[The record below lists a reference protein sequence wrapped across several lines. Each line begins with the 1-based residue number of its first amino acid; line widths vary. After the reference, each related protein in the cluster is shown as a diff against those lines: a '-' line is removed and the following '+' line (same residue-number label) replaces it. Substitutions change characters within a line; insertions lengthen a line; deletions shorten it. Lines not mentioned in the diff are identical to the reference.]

1 MFESSVS
8 FERGFNMELSVVQ
21 TTLLSLLI
29 AVVLFLPLTVH
40 KVEENLEAFLFLC
53 GMFAVTV
60 SQVWSGHLVLTAL
73 EDPIKITLAVLVAG
87 LLFRKFNK
95 QLQKLTQKA
104 VKVLGL
110 RATLFAIVFILGITS
125 SLITAIIAALILSEV
140 TVMLPLERK
149 GRIKLVVYSCF
160 AIGMGAVLT
169 SIGEPLGTVVLSK
182 LSGAPH
188 YADFF
193 FLIDHLGWFVLG
205 GIVFMS
211 GLASAIRDN
220 PIQKAPGPKP
230 ADAGQEEH
238 TVKSIVIRAAK
249 VYLFV
254 MALVFLGDGLKPLA
268 MQTISHL
275 SASWLYW
282 INMLSAVLDNATLAA
297 IEVTPDI
304 STRTLTFLLMSL
316 IVSGGM
322 LIPGNIPNIICASK
336 LGIKSK
342 EWAKAAVGLGAVIM
356 VAYFILLNA
365 FL

>member
-1 MFESSVS
+1 
-8 FERGFNMELSVVQ
+8 MEL
-21 TTLLSLLI
+21 TTLQTVLLSSLI

-53 GMFAVTV
+53 GAFAVTV
-60 SQVWSGHLVLTAL
+60 SKMWSGHLVLTAL
-73 EDPIKITLAVLVAG
+73 EDPIKITLAVLIAG

-95 QLQKLTQKA
+95 HIQHLTHWA
-104 VKVLGL
+104 VKKIGL
-110 RATLFAIVFILGITS
+110 RWTLFLIVFLLGVTS
-125 SLITAIIAALILSEV
+125 SLITAIIAALILAEV
-140 TVMLPLERK
+140 AVMLPLERK
-149 GRIKLVVYSCF
+149 GRIKLVTFSCF
-160 AIGMGAVLT
+160 SIGMGAVLT

-182 LSGAPH
+182 LAGEPH
-188 YADFF
+188 NADFF

-205 GIVFMS
+205 GILFMS
-211 GLASAIRDN
+211 GMASSLREC
-220 PIQKAPGPKP
+220 PICHAPGVKEG
-230 ADAGQEEH
+230 ADEH
-238 TVKSIVIRAAK
+238 SVKSIVVRAAK

-275 SASWLYW
+275 SANWLYW

-342 EWAKAAVGLGAVIM
+342 EWAKAAFGLGLALMI
-356 VAYFILLNA
+356 AYFVILSAVL
-365 FL
+365 

>member
-1 MFESSVS
+1 
-8 FERGFNMELSVVQ
+8 MEL
-21 TTLLSLLI
+21 TTLQTVLLSSLI

-53 GMFAVTV
+53 GAFAVTV
-60 SQVWSGHLVLTAL
+60 SKMWSGHLVLTAL
-73 EDPIKITLAVLVAG
+73 EDPIKITLAVLIAG

-95 QLQKLTQKA
+95 NIQHLTHWA
-104 VKVLGL
+104 VKKIGL
-110 RATLFAIVFILGITS
+110 RWTLFLIVFLLGVTS
-125 SLITAIIAALILSEV
+125 SLITAIIAALILAEV
-140 TVMLPLERK
+140 AVMLPLERK
-149 GRIKLVVYSCF
+149 GRIKLVTFSCF
-160 AIGMGAVLT
+160 SIGMGAVLT

-182 LSGAPH
+182 LAGEPH
-188 YADFF
+188 NADFF

-205 GIVFMS
+205 GILFMS
-211 GLASAIRDN
+211 GMASSLREC
-220 PIQKAPGPKP
+220 PICHAPGVKEG
-230 ADAGQEEH
+230 ADEH
-238 TVKSIVIRAAK
+238 SVKSIVVRAAK

-275 SASWLYW
+275 SANWLYW

-342 EWAKAAVGLGAVIM
+342 EWAKAAFGLGLALMI
-356 VAYFILLNA
+356 AYFVILSAVL
-365 FL
+365 

>member
-1 MFESSVS
+1 
-8 FERGFNMELSVVQ
+8 MELSVVQ

-53 GMFAVTV
+53 GVFAVTV
-60 SQVWSGHLVLTAL
+60 SKVWSGKLVLTAL
-73 EDPIKITLAVLVAG
+73 EDPIKITVAVLVAG

-95 QLQKLTQKA
+95 NIQKLTQKA
-104 VKVLGL
+104 VKTIGL
-110 RATLFAIVFILGITS
+110 RTTMFLIVFLLGATS

-140 TVMLPLERK
+140 AVMLPLERK
-149 GRIKLVVYSCF
+149 GRVKLVVYACF
-160 AIGMGAVLT
+160 SIGMGAVLT

-205 GIVFMS
+205 GILFMAC
-211 GLASAIRDN
+211 LASAIRDN
-220 PIQKAPGPKP
+220 TIQKAPGPKP
-230 ADAGQEEH
+230 ADAGQDEH
-238 TVKSIVIRAAK
+238 SVKSIVIRAAK

-275 SASWLYW
+275 SAGWLYW
-282 INMLSAVLDNATLAA
+282 INTLSAVLDNATLAA

-342 EWAKAAVGLGAVIM
+342 EWAKAAVGLGAAVM
-356 VAYFILLNA
+356 VAFFIILSAVL
-365 FL
+365 

>member
-1 MFESSVS
+1 
-8 FERGFNMELSVVQ
+8 MELSVVQ

-53 GMFAVTV
+53 GAFAVTV
-60 SQVWSGHLVLTAL
+60 SKVWSGHLVLTAL

-95 QLQKLTQKA
+95 SIQKLTQKA

-110 RATLFAIVFILGITS
+110 RWTMFAVVFLLGITS

-140 TVMLPLERK
+140 AVMLPLERK
-149 GRIKLVVYSCF
+149 GRVKLVVYACF
-160 AIGMGAVLT
+160 SIGMGAVLT

-182 LSGAPH
+182 LSGEPH
-188 YADFF
+188 NADFF

-211 GLASAIRDN
+211 GLASAIRDKT
-220 PIQKAPGPKP
+220 IQRAPGPKP
-230 ADAGQEEH
+230 AEAGTPDEH
-238 TVKSIVIRAAK
+238 SVKSIVVRAAK

-275 SASWLYW
+275 SANWLYW
-282 INMLSAVLDNATLAA
+282 INTLSAVLDNATLAA

-304 STRTLTFLLMSL
+304 QTRTLTFLLMSL

-342 EWAKAAVGLGAVIM
+342 EWAKAAVGLGAAVM
-356 VAYFILLNA
+356 VAYFIILTVVL
-365 FL
+365 

>member
-1 MFESSVS
+1 
-8 FERGFNMELSVVQ
+8 MELSVVQ

-53 GMFAVTV
+53 GAFAVTV
-60 SQVWSGHLVLTAL
+60 SKVWSGHLVLTAL

-95 QLQKLTQKA
+95 NIQKLTQKA

-110 RATLFAIVFILGITS
+110 RWTLFLIVFILGITS

-140 TVMLPLERK
+140 AVMLPLERK
-149 GRIKLVVYSCF
+149 GRVKLVVYACF
-160 AIGMGAVLT
+160 SIGMGAVLT

-182 LSGAPH
+182 LSGEPH
-188 YADFF
+188 NADFF

-211 GLASAIRDN
+211 GLASAIREKT
-220 PIQKAPGPKP
+220 IQKAPGPKP
-230 ADAGQEEH
+230 ADASAPDEH
-238 TVKSIVIRAAK
+238 SIKSIVIRAAK

-282 INMLSAVLDNATLAA
+282 INTLSAVLDNATLAA

-342 EWAKAAVGLGAVIM
+342 EWAKAAVGLGAAVMI
-356 VAYFILLNA
+356 AYFIILSVTL
-365 FL
+365 

>member
-1 MFESSVS
+1 
-8 FERGFNMELSVVQ
+8 MELSVVQ

-53 GMFAVTV
+53 GAFAVTV
-60 SQVWSGHLVLTAL
+60 SKVWSGHLVLTAL

-95 QLQKLTQKA
+95 SIQKLTQKA

-110 RATLFAIVFILGITS
+110 RWTMFAIVFLLGITS

-140 TVMLPLERK
+140 AVMLPLERK
-149 GRIKLVVYSCF
+149 GRVKLVVYACF
-160 AIGMGAVLT
+160 SIGMGAVLT

-182 LSGAPH
+182 LSGEPH
-188 YADFF
+188 NADFF

-211 GLASAIRDN
+211 GLASAIRDKT
-220 PIQKAPGPKP
+220 IQRAPGPKP
-230 ADAGQEEH
+230 AEAGTPDEH
-238 TVKSIVIRAAK
+238 SVKSIVIRAAK

-275 SASWLYW
+275 SANWLYW
-282 INMLSAVLDNATLAA
+282 INTLSAVLDNATLAA

-304 STRTLTFLLMSL
+304 QTRTLTFLLMSL

-342 EWAKAAVGLGAVIM
+342 EWAKAAVGLGAAVM
-356 VAYFILLNA
+356 VAYFIILTVVL
-365 FL
+365 

>member
-1 MFESSVS
+1 
-8 FERGFNMELSVVQ
+8 MELSVVQ

-53 GMFAVTV
+53 GAFAVTV
-60 SQVWSGHLVLTAL
+60 SKVWSGHLVLTAL

-95 QLQKLTQKA
+95 SIQKLTQKA

-110 RATLFAIVFILGITS
+110 RWTMFAIVFLLGITS

-140 TVMLPLERK
+140 AVMLPLERK
-149 GRIKLVVYSCF
+149 GRVKLVVYACF
-160 AIGMGAVLT
+160 SIGMGAVLT

-182 LSGAPH
+182 LSGEPH
-188 YADFF
+188 NADFF

-211 GLASAIRDN
+211 GLASAIRDKT
-220 PIQKAPGPKP
+220 IQRAPGPKP
-230 ADAGQEEH
+230 AEAGTPDEH
-238 TVKSIVIRAAK
+238 SVKSIVVRAAK

-275 SASWLYW
+275 SANWLYW
-282 INMLSAVLDNATLAA
+282 INTLSAVLDNATLAA

-304 STRTLTFLLMSL
+304 QTRTLTFLLMSL

-342 EWAKAAVGLGAVIM
+342 EWAKAAVGLGAAVM
-356 VAYFILLNA
+356 VAYFIILTVVL
-365 FL
+365 